1 MGRQKEK
8 KSPRIKS
15 KGFENQFE
23 GAPTGDSRNNLNS
36 NKNNGYKNCT
46 HQVSLNSCIH
56 FDIMKY
62 PH

>member
-1 MGRQKEK
+1 MRRQKEK

-36 NKNNGYKNCT
+36 NKNNDYKNCT
-46 HQVSLNSCIH
+46 HQKSSNSCIH
-56 FDIMKY
+56 FGIIKY